1 MIPESE
7 DNVDGEN
14 EEEKARERKERKE
27 LKGALKKWKSKRRR
41 CIKDWVEGSTDD
53 TISDLSSVEFG
64 VGMDLYTHAAS
75 LENVNTLSCAFRDVK
90 VALKILQ
97 KSLPVTDYEKIIG
110 GTKNVILKHI
120 KICCNIVCWLSYA
133 YKDLRLESSCN
144 IWTEKN
150 NNKRYHT
157 GRLKEL
163 AHFKLANTL
172 LQSILGHRSQ
182 LDYTKERDSIPL
194 YLGAKVCQDQ
204 SLCEYLRQLFEESPD
219 DNREEKKEKEEL
231 RTYV

>member
-1 MIPESE
+1 MWQQWGAAIKSDFEELIPESE

-41 CIKDWVEGSTDD
+41 CIKYWVEGSTDD

-75 LENVNTLSCAFRDVK
+75 LENVSTLSCAFRDVK

-120 KICCNIVCWLSYA
+120 KICRNIVCWLSYA

-163 AHFKLANTL
+163 AHFK
-172 LQSILGHRSQ
+172 R
-182 LDYTKERDSIPL
+182 
-194 YLGAKVCQDQ
+194 V
-204 SLCEYLRQLFEESPD
+204 
-219 DNREEKKEKEEL
+219 
-231 RTYV
+231 